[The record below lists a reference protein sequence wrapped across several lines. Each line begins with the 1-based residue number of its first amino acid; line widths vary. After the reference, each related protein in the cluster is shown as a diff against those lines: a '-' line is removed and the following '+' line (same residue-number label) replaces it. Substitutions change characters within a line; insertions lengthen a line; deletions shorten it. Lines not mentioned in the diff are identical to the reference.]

1 MWPTHISFTSP
12 PYLTMPSL
20 HIPLLLF
27 ILVAAGKNTVNIR
40 KILPIAPP
48 GSPAPARWPS
58 TMVVESLEG
67 SRQITVLTVPEEVRE
82 VVRRVRELQEGIN
95 SWFRERMQGATQEER
110 GKVKEALM
118 DKVWRRVMAE
128 TTSSQPEIPIVIEAT
143 VGNRRVRV
151 GTLPRE
157 VRELVRSLRE
167 LKRSINTWVGERPAE
182 ARAEVEEVR
191 RLVGRLVARRIMEE
205 LGEVESSDG

>member
-1 MWPTHISFTSP
+1 
-12 PYLTMPSL
+12 MPSL

-48 GSPAPARWPS
+48 GSLAPARWPS

-95 SWFRERMQGATQEER
+95 SWFRERMQGATQEET
-110 GKVKEALM
+110 GKVMEVLM

-128 TTSSQPEIPIVIEAT
+128 TTSSQPESAMVIEAT
-143 VGNRRVRV
+143 VGNMRVRV

-167 LKRSINTWVGERPAE
+167 LKRSINRWVGERPAE